1 MKEEEP
7 ILELRDVN
15 SYYGKSHILFN
26 VSFEVKRGEVV
37 VLLGRNGVGKTT
49 TLRTIM
55 GLVSKRTGEIILDGS
70 INLIA
75 LPPYKISRYGLGFV
89 PDSGGIFPNLTVGEN
104 LKISERQSIKREDRI
119 FDMNEV
125 FQIFPQLREL
135 LKRTAGKLSGGERRM
150 LGIAR
155 GLLLNPEILLIDE
168 PSEGLAP
175 KIVHDIAETINTI
188 QEYGIS
194 LLVAD
199 QNLPFVE
206 KVADKIYVMDRGE
219 IKLSGRINELS
230 RQDLERFLAFS

>member
-1 MKEEEP
+1 MKKEEL
-7 ILELRDVN
+7 ILELRNVN
-15 SYYGKSHILFN
+15 SYYGKSHILFD
-26 VSFEVKRGEVV
+26 VSLEVKRGEVV

-55 GLVSKRTGEIILDGS
+55 GLVSKRTGEIILNES
-70 INLIA
+70 VNLIT
-75 LPPYKISRYGLGFV
+75 LPPYRISKYGLGFV
-89 PDSGGIFPNLTVGEN
+89 PDSGGVFPNLTVGEN

-119 FDMNEV
+119 FDMDEV
-125 FQIFPQLREL
+125 LQIFPQLKEL
-135 LKRTAGKLSGGERRM
+135 LKRNAGTLSGGERRM

-206 KVADKIYVMDRGE
+206 KVADKIYVMDKGE
-219 IKLSGRINELS
+219 IKLSGRIDELS